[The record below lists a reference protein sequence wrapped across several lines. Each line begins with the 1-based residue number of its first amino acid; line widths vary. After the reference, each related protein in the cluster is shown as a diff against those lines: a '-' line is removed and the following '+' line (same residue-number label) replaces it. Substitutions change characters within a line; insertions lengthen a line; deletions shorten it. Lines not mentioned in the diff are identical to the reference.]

1 MELTLKVLNFFFKDQ
16 KKGGEEGKDDDD
28 IESMTGAGGRAV
40 RMMRGCY
47 SREGEEDKGG

>member
-1 MELTLKVLNFFFKDQ
+1 MELTLKVLNFFFF